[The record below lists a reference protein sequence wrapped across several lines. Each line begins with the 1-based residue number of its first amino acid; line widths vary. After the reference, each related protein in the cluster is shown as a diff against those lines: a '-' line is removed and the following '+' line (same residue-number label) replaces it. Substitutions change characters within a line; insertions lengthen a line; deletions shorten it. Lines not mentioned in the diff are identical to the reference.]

1 MALETT
7 DLFVIQRPSVTGSPL
22 LKATATQL
30 NTYVSK
36 TLNDVTLQGNN
47 SNQDITLG
55 TDNITLDAS
64 DGSIRAAGGIRSLGD
79 AYAGISEGVLLNGG
93 PDRNFPGSIDV
104 CRDGA
109 TNLIWKGWQK
119 GIGTPTSQITAG
131 GSITAAGR
139 VTADGGHI
147 TDGTSFSS
155 PVVIGKL
162 NGTTTSTLR
171 GNGDLL
177 LGGNIA
183 GGSPNITLSQAGNIT
198 ATGNLSVTGTTSL
211 NNFVYGNTINSRL
224 FIADTI
230 SLSSNKEIEF
240 NDVNVKIARESTSVT
255 QLNFDILRTT
265 QASVRNGRVVIGDE
279 KISLT
284 TGGAITTAGTIT
296 AGGMIA
302 ANGGLE
308 AYIPT
313 NNLLSY
319 SQRWFDDKY
328 TTRGLVG
335 AMGIGGSFWVKQA
348 LTVGLD
354 QNDAQVTLSSDGSI
368 TAAGSATF
376 AGALEAESIDGGTY

>member
-1 MALETT
+1 
-7 DLFVIQRPSVTGSPL
+7 
-22 LKATATQL
+22 
-30 NTYVSK
+30 
-36 TLNDVTLQGNN
+36 
-47 SNQDITLG
+47 
-55 TDNITLDAS
+55 
-64 DGSIRAAGGIRSLGD
+64 
-79 AYAGISEGVLLNGG
+79 
-93 PDRNFPGSIDV
+93 
-104 CRDGA
+104 
-109 TNLIWKGWQK
+109 
-119 GIGTPTSQITAG
+119 
-131 GSITAAGR
+131 
-139 VTADGGHI
+139 
-147 TDGTSFSS
+147 
-155 PVVIGKL
+155 
-162 NGTTTSTLR
+162 
-171 GNGDLL
+171 L

-198 ATGNLSVTGTTSL
+198 ATGNLSVTGTTRL
-211 NNFVYGNTINSRL
+211 NSFVFGNINNSRL
-224 FIADTI
+224 YIADTI
-230 SLSSNKEIEF
+230 SLSGNKEIEF
-240 NDVNVKIARESTSVT
+240 YDVNVKIARESTSSTQLNFDILSTTQASVREGSFVVGDDKISLATDGSIAAAGRLAIGSSDNGTTFTDSYAITAYNSSASTPTVWARNSTAGGPVFIAVDAAGVFNATIFEDGSINAAGNLSVTGTTRLNNFVFGNATNNKLYIADTIGLSGNKEIEFSDDNVKIARESTSVT
-255 QLNFDILRTT
+255 QLNFDILSTT